1 MQIQVAIIILLVV
14 LIIAALAIYL
24 IATILQ
30 LFKINAGLDVVLAK
44 VGEIVAK
51 SAPVNGVV
59 DAINANLA
67 GGRDL
72 LENLLL
78 KKAGPDSAGLVESL
92 FPGEGEKFL
101 RRVGRSGKVV
111 NTGTVYTRGVGIL
124 ASLGRGAPIGA
135 AHVKGPAVRDP
146 QYSTTAASMLYPRPG
161 GARARPKSPVV
172 GSNAPRQYE
181 EALTPGARLRDA
193 QGRAVEESEP
203 AAEPASAG
211 AESQQPPSPPP
222 APAERLS
229 AKGSRPWEVQA
240 QPAESE
246 AAPPPPAPSES
257 QPPSESQQPPSESQQ
272 APSPPPADA
281 PASPERLSGRGSR
294 PWER

>member
-1 MQIQVAIIILLVV
+1 MEIQVALIILLVA
-14 LIIAALAIYL
+14 LIIAALAVYL
-24 IATILQ
+24 IATIIQ
-30 LFKINAGLDVVLAK
+30 LFKINAGLDVVLGK

-59 DAINANLA
+59 DAINSNLA

-101 RRVGRSGKVV
+101 RRVGKSGKVV

-172 GSNAPRQYE
+172 GSDSPRQYE
-181 EALTPGARLRDA
+181 AALTPGSRPRDA
-193 QGRAVEESEP
+193 QGRTVEESEAAPPSSSGGGGQAQEAPP
-203 AAEPASAG
+203 APPLAQRLSAKGNRPWETQARSAESEAAPPPSSPPP
-211 AESQQPPSPPP
+211 AESQAPPSPPP
-222 APAERLS
+222 ADAPSTPGRVS
-229 AKGSRPWEVQA
+229 AKGSRPWE
-240 QPAESE
+240 
-246 AAPPPPAPSES
+246 
-257 QPPSESQQPPSESQQ
+257 
-272 APSPPPADA
+272 
-281 PASPERLSGRGSR
+281 R
-294 PWER
+294 

>member
-1 MQIQVAIIILLVV
+1 MEIQVAIIILLVA
-14 LIIAALAIYL
+14 LIIAALAVYL
-24 IATILQ
+24 IATIIQ
-30 LFKINAGLDVVLAK
+30 LFKINAGLDVVLGK

-59 DAINANLA
+59 DAINSNLA

-101 RRVGRSGKVV
+101 RRVGKSGKVV

-172 GSNAPRQYE
+172 GSDSPRQYE
-181 EALTPGARLRDA
+181 AALTPGSRPRDA
-193 QGRAVEESEP
+193 QGRTVEESEAAPPSSSGGGGQAQEAPP
-203 AAEPASAG
+203 APPLAQRLSAKGNRPWETQARSAESEAAPPPSSPPPP
-211 AESQQPPSPPP
+211 AESQPPPSPPP
-222 APAERLS
+222 ADAPSTPGRVS
-229 AKGSRPWEVQA
+229 AKGSRPWE
-240 QPAESE
+240 
-246 AAPPPPAPSES
+246 
-257 QPPSESQQPPSESQQ
+257 
-272 APSPPPADA
+272 
-281 PASPERLSGRGSR
+281 R
-294 PWER
+294 

>member
-1 MQIQVAIIILLVV
+1 MEIQVALIILLVA
-14 LIIAALAIYL
+14 LIIAALAVYL
-24 IATILQ
+24 IATIIQ
-30 LFKINAGLDVVLAK
+30 LFKINAGLDVVLGK

-59 DAINANLA
+59 DAINSNLA

-101 RRVGRSGKVV
+101 RRVGKSGKVV

-172 GSNAPRQYE
+172 GSDSPRQYE
-181 EALTPGARLRDA
+181 AALTPGSRPRDA
-193 QGRAVEESEP
+193 QGRTVEESEAAPPSSSGGGGQAQEAPPAPPPLAQRLSAKGNRPWETQARSAESEAAPPPSSPPP
-203 AAEPASAG
+203 AAE
-211 AESQQPPSPPP
+211 SQPPPSPPP
-222 APAERLS
+222 ADAPSTPGRVS
-229 AKGSRPWEVQA
+229 AKGSRPWE
-240 QPAESE
+240 
-246 AAPPPPAPSES
+246 
-257 QPPSESQQPPSESQQ
+257 
-272 APSPPPADA
+272 
-281 PASPERLSGRGSR
+281 R
-294 PWER
+294 

>member
-1 MQIQVAIIILLVV
+1 MQIQVALIILLVV

-30 LFKINAGLDVVLAK
+30 LFKINAGLDVVLGK
-44 VGEIVAK
+44 VGEIAAK

-78 KKAGPDSAGLVESL
+78 KKAGPDSGGLVESL

-101 RRVGRSGKVV
+101 RRVGKSGKVV

-146 QYSTTAASMLYPRPG
+146 KYSTTAASMLYPRPG

-172 GSNAPRQYE
+172 GSDSPQQYE
-181 EALTPGARLRDA
+181 AALTPGSRPRDA
-193 QGRAVEESEP
+193 QGRPVEEGAAAPPSSSDGGGQAQQAPPAPPPVQRLSAKGNRPWEAQVRSSESE
-203 AAEPASAG
+203 AAPPPSSPPP
-211 AESQQPPSPPP
+211 AESQQPPSPPSVD
-222 APAERLS
+222 APSSPGRVS
-229 AKGSRPWEVQA
+229 AKGSRPWE
-240 QPAESE
+240 
-246 AAPPPPAPSES
+246 
-257 QPPSESQQPPSESQQ
+257 
-272 APSPPPADA
+272 
-281 PASPERLSGRGSR
+281 R
-294 PWER
+294 

>member
-1 MQIQVAIIILLVV
+1 MEIQVALIILLVV
-14 LIIAALAIYL
+14 LIILALAVYL

-59 DAINANLA
+59 DAINSNLVA
-67 GGRDL
+67 GRDL

-101 RRVGRSGKVV
+101 RRVGKSGKVV

-146 QYSTTAASMLYPRPG
+146 KYSTTAASMLYPRPG

-172 GSNAPRQYE
+172 GSDSPRQYE
-181 EALTPGARLRDA
+181 AALTPGSRPRDA
-193 QGRAVEESEP
+193 QGRAVEEGAAPAPSP
-203 AAEPASAG
+203 AAPSGG
-211 AESQQPPSPPP
+211 AASQQPASPPP

-229 AKGSRPWEVQA
+229 AKGNRPWEVQA
-240 QPAESE
+240 PPAESE
-246 AAPPPPAPSES
+246 AAPPPSPPPAPSES
-257 QPPSESQQPPSESQQ
+257 AQ
-272 APSPPPADA
+272 PPADA
-281 PASPERLSGRGSR
+281 PSTPGRLSGKGSR

>member
-1 MQIQVAIIILLVV
+1 MQIQVALIILLVV
-14 LIIAALAIYL
+14 LIIAALAVYL

-30 LFKINAGLDVVLAK
+30 LFKINAGLDVVLTR

-59 DAINANLA
+59 DAINANLVA
-67 GGRDL
+67 GRDL

-78 KKAGPDSAGLVESL
+78 KKAGPDSGGLVESL

-101 RRVGRSGKVV
+101 RRVGRTGKVV

-181 EALTPGARLRDA
+181 EALTPGSRPRDA
-193 QGRAVEESEP
+193 QGHPVEESEP
-203 AAEPASAG
+203 AAAPA
-211 AESQQPPSPPP
+211 PPPPP
-222 APAERLS
+222 APESSDGGGQAEQAPPPPPAEEPPPPAEEPPPSPGRLS
-229 AKGSRPWEVQA
+229 AKGSRPWE
-240 QPAESE
+240 
-246 AAPPPPAPSES
+246 
-257 QPPSESQQPPSESQQ
+257 
-272 APSPPPADA
+272 
-281 PASPERLSGRGSR
+281 R
-294 PWER
+294 